1 MHKNSEA
8 LFNKY
13 ALDLFEPNLKVL
25 EIGPER
31 QLYTKYNIDQHVG
44 LNNYEYF
51 YTDLFPDI
59 LKKIHSNHWGIA
71 ATVLDDAEMSHYVPM
86 INENRIDSLDDQF
99 DIVFATNVIE
109 HVRMPW
115 VWIAELVRVL
125 KPGGKL
131 ILVCPGITT
140 PYHEDPIDCWRI
152 WPEGFN
158 SLFTYAGLVDIR
170 GTWEHVTPETD
181 GYRHIDTIAIA
192 TKPINKV

>member
-13 ALDLFEPNLKVL
+13 ALDLFQSNYKVL

-31 QLYTKYNIDQHVG
+31 QLYTKRNIDTHVG
-44 LNNYEYF
+44 IDNYEYF
-51 YTDLFPDI
+51 YTDLFKDI
-59 LKKIHSNHWGIA
+59 LVKIHNNHWGIRS
-71 ATVLDDAEMSHYVPM
+71 TILDDENMSHYIPM
-86 INENRIDSLDDQF
+86 INENKIDCNDDYF

-115 VWIAELVRVL
+115 IWITELVRVL
-125 KPGGKL
+125 KPGGTL
-131 ILVCPGITT
+131 IVVCPGITT

-158 SLFTYAGLVDIR
+158 SLFTYAGLIDIS
-170 GTWEHVTPETD
+170 GTWEHVTPETN
-181 GYRHIDTIAIA
+181 GYKHIDTIAIGI
-192 TKPINKV
+192 KP

>member
-13 ALDLFEPNLKVL
+13 ALNLFQPNMKVL

-31 QLYTKYNIDQHVG
+31 QLYTKRNIDDHIG
-44 LNNYEYF
+44 IKNYEYH
-51 YTDLFPDI
+51 YTDLFKEI
-59 LKKIHSNHWGIA
+59 LDKIHANHWGIA
-71 ATVLDDAEMSHYVPM
+71 ATTLDDNAMSHYIPM
-86 INENRIDSLDDQF
+86 INENTIDSMDNKF

-115 VWIAELVRVL
+115 IWIPELVRVL
-125 KPGGKL
+125 SPGGKL
-131 ILVCPGITT
+131 IIICPGITT

-158 SLFTYAGLVDIR
+158 SLFTYAGLIDIE
-170 GTWEHVTPETD
+170 GTWEHVVSEQD
-181 GYRHIDTIAIA
+181 GYKHIDTIAIG
-192 TKPINKV
+192 TKPQN